1 MQYSL
6 VVPYFRTPEITRL
19 CLYSIYR
26 FSKAAPEVIVVDN
39 APDAPESA
47 MLAEFPRIKR
57 IDNRTGLRGSAA
69 NFEALDIG
77 VAAAA
82 HDRVGLLHSDTI
94 FLQEGWDLELF
105 KRLDDEGLA
114 ALGTFEREANP
125 FRPLRKKVRDFFAH
139 LAHARRPPA
148 DSAGKL
154 MMHFLLT
161 RKSTLAGLDFV
172 FGRGDQLTPA
182 HFAPSGKAVEVL
194 SLRDMS
200 RVLWHTSN
208 VTSLLTGQMT
218 DPKLAQTYREKRE
231 RLLSDPRI
239 RDAFGPVLPRS

>member
-26 FSKAAPEVIVVDN
+26 FSKATPEVVVVDN
-39 APDAPESA
+39 APGEPESA
-47 MLAEFPRIKR
+47 MLAEFPRLR
-57 IDNRTGLRGSAA
+57 VIDNRTALRGSAA

-77 VAAAA
+77 VNAAA
-82 HDRVGLLHSDTI
+82 HDLVGLLHSDTI
-94 FLQEGWDLELF
+94 FLREGWDGELF
-105 KRLDDEGLA
+105 PRLDDEGLA
-114 ALGTFEREANP
+114 AIGTFEREANP
-125 FRPLRKKVRDFFAH
+125 FRPLRKKARDLLAH
-139 LAHARRPPA
+139 LFHVRRPPA
-148 DSAGKL
+148 SSAGKL

-161 RKSTLAGLDFV
+161 RRSTLAALGFV

-182 HFAPSGKAVEVL
+182 HFAPSGKPVEVL

-200 RVLWHTSN
+200 RTLWHTSN
-208 VTSLLTGQMT
+208 VTSLLTGQMD
-218 DPKLAQTYREKRE
+218 DPKLAATYREKRQ

-239 RDAFGPVLPRS
+239 RDVFGPVLPRQ